1 MSEVCFMFGFKGGK
15 EMRKRSCGSC
25 GKKWECL
32 EVKKGFNVCVKW
44 KRRTYQEI
52 LEGCGK
58 RKVL

>member
-1 MSEVCFMFGFKGGK
+1 MFGFKGGK